1 MHDYG
6 MSGWGFGMGLG
17 WLIPLLLI
25 VVLLY
30 YINNNKSNKKEG
42 LTAKEILDMRFAKGE
57 IDEQEYQR
65 KRELLEDK
73 DGGLS

>member
-1 MHDYG
+1 MYDYG

-25 VVLLY
+25 VVLVY

-42 LTAKEILDMRFAKGE
+42 LTAKEILDKRYVNGE
-57 IDEQEYQR
+57 IDEQAYKR
-65 KRELLEDK
+65 KRELLEEK
-73 DGGLS
+73 DGASS